1 MARAFIPHV
10 VTEDSALGG
19 SFLERSLRFNDA
31 DSAYLTRT
39 PSSAGDRR
47 TWTWS
52 GWVKRANAETNMNLF
67 SVRESASVRT
77 IIRITDGLDFL
88 DDDINFRLKTNQVF
102 RDSTAWYHFVIV
114 SNTTDSTSSNRL
126 KVYVNGEQ
134 ITSFSTSTYPSQNY
148 EGQINNTYAHALGR
162 EGAQDNDYLEGYM
175 AEVNFVD
182 GQAYD
187 PSYFGYT
194 EFQTGIWKPKR
205 YTGTYGTNGF
215 YLNFANNDLVTHF
228 TDTSSSARTVTR
240 NGNVIHKSDQTK
252 NGATSI
258 YFDGSGDSLTVPDS
272 SDFHVAGN
280 DFTIEAYIRR
290 TSQGNDEWFFVQSEG
305 TTSNTSI
312 GLHIGS
318 SSSGYA
324 NKPSLRYTVGGS
336 GNELTGTTALA
347 ANTWYHIAGVRD
359 GNTLRIYVNG
369 QQENSTSF
377 SGTIT
382 DASTA
387 VIMGAVNSAGSAGLT
402 GYMDQ
407 IRWSNSCRYTGGS
420 TFTPPTTQF
429 TADSN
434 TMLLVQ
440 SNVTGDLGSDSSG
453 NGNNFTP
460 NNFTVSDSMIDTPT
474 NNFPMM
480 FSDISSPSLPA
491 TITEAGLRVQGPT
504 SHSDRYERTIGGM
517 PNSGKYYVEVK
528 CVHVG
533 ARGTVGMY
541 DAHERGGSTD
551 GGTSNWF
558 TFGNHNGGYNTSWT
572 RPNYSQFG
580 TFQTGEYMTIAL
592 DMDNGKIWL
601 NRNAAIDT
609 TAAPRITDVNTSNP
623 DRHYTWFYRETS
635 SDRSTSEFNFGQQ
648 PYNFTPPDG
657 FKPLSTNNFPTQQT
671 PHVISPKKHFDTLLY
686 SGNDGTQ
693 SINGLE
699 FSPDF
704 VWIKMRSHSGD
715 NHHLYDSV
723 RGPAKTLF
731 SNTNAAEQT
740 SDTDRLTSFNS
751 NGFTLGN
758 NYRVNGSGRTFVA
771 WCWKAGGGVATNTNG
786 NITSS
791 VSVNEEAGFS
801 IVSYTGNGS
810 NGQTVGHG
818 LSQAPKWIMLKARDA
833 TQNWR
838 VWHHSLAADGSKRL
852 ILDQT
857 NISEDAAFLND
868 TAPTSTVFTLGNADD
883 AWNANSAKFIAYC
896 WHEVPGFS
904 KFGVYKGNASSDGPY
919 IHLGFRP
926 AWIMIKNIS
935 NSTNRHWCIIDATR
949 YTFNKSSSAEVLFAD
964 DSQAESAA
972 NNNYGQF
979 GSKAAIDILSNGFKI
994 REPDTS
1000 GVYTQLNRDNTDLVY
1015 MAFADQPGST
1025 AYDTETNAR

>member
-77 IIRITDGLDFL
+77 IIRLTDGLDFL

-162 EGAQDNDYLEGYM
+162 EGAQNNDYLEGYM

-215 YLNFANNDLVTHF
+215 YLNF
-228 TDTSSSARTVTR
+228 
-240 NGNVIHKSDQTK
+240 SD
-252 NGATSI
+252 N
-258 YFDGSGDSLTVPDS
+258 
-272 SDFHVAGN
+272 
-280 DFTIEAYIRR
+280 
-290 TSQGNDEWFFVQSEG
+290 
-305 TTSNTSI
+305 
-312 GLHIGS
+312 
-318 SSSGYA
+318 
-324 NKPSLRYTVGGS
+324 
-336 GNELTGTTALA
+336 
-347 ANTWYHIAGVRD
+347 
-359 GNTLRIYVNG
+359 
-369 QQENSTSF
+369 
-377 SGTIT
+377 SGTSAT
-382 DASTA
+382 T
-387 VIMGAVNSAGSAGLT
+387 MG
-402 GYMDQ
+402 
-407 IRWSNSCRYTGGS
+407 R
-420 TFTPPTTQF
+420 
-429 TADSN
+429 
-434 TMLLVQ
+434 
-440 SNVTGDLGSDSSG
+440 DSSG

-460 NNFTVSDSMIDTPT
+460 NNLAVSDSMIDTPT

-686 SGNDGTQ
+686 TATGNAMSVT
-693 SINGLE
+693 GLE
-699 FSPDF
+699 FKPDLI
-704 VWIKMRSHSGD
+704 WQKRRDSTGGSHF
-715 NHHLYDSV
+715 HYLFDSV
-723 RGPAKTLF
+723 RGGRYGLQ
-731 SNTNAAEQT
+731 SNTNGAEFDST
-740 SDTDRLTSFNS
+740 SDTNIVFKEG
-751 NGFTLGN
+751 GFDMAASSGGQGN
-758 NYRVNGSGRTFVA
+758 AASGTYVA

-818 LSQAPKWIMLKARDA
+818 LSQAPKWIILKARDA

-838 VWHHSLAADGSKRL
+838 VWHHSLASDGSKRL

-857 NISEDAAFLND
+857 NISEDAGFLND

-904 KFGVYKGNASSDGPY
+904 KFGVYKGNASSNGPY

-926 AWIMIKNIS
+926 AWIMIKNIG

-964 DSQAESAA
+964 DGQVESYA